1 MKMTVSDVQQIPL
14 GPSCTLS
21 LLPQFIDTKESDK
34 LVSKWTK
41 ELNWVQ
47 SEIFIYGKKVA
58 IPRLN
63 AWYGDKA
70 YAYSGTQFAAQ
81 PWTNELA
88 ELKARIEQTSNLE
101 FNSVLI
107 NWYRNGQD
115 SMGWHSDD
123 EKCLGDAPQIA
134 SLSLGESRRFIFREK
149 SDHSNKK
156 ELLLSNGSLL
166 LMLGETQRL
175 WQHSLPKTRK
185 SIGDRVNLTFR
196 QIEHP
201 L

>member
-1 MKMTVSDVQQIPL
+1 MSDVQQIPL
-14 GPSCTLS
+14 DPSCTLS

-34 LVSKWTK
+34 LVRKWTK

-81 PWTNELA
+81 PWTTELA

-107 NWYRNGQD
+107 NWYRDGQD

-156 ELLLSNGSLL
+156 EMLLSNGSLL

-196 QIEHP
+196 QIEH
-201 L
+201 LL